1 MKRISSFIIAIITLI
16 SLTVP
21 AFADSSD
28 YQNPDYISDP
38 EMAKQWN
45 ENWAEYDRLK
55 AEKEALTNQFHKD
68 NPGVSEYIL
77 APSSFSSE
85 LYYDIV
91 DDALGFRTW
100 YTGYHGSG
108 YYKAGGRVTVY
119 ANYSSYNAIQLLP
132 DPKPQVTK
140 AYLAKIE
147 EINKKMDE
155 ASEAAENA
163 AIESMN
169 QDAKMLQKIT
179 GKFWIDNDYNNHAL
193 LVFQIGNYMYAAG
206 KANRTDFTH
215 GHIVDNNR
223 NAVPYVKNG
232 HTMIPIRSVIEGLGG
247 KVDWDPTLNGARCTL
262 NGITITMP
270 IGSEYAY
277 INGEPVKMTTP
288 AIVTNGR
295 TMIPVRFVAENLGYD
310 VDWISDGSYVVIRES
325 SKEWISG
332 YQYNVPD
339 KFYQSGYGHDG
350 YTEWCADIEYS
361 YYIEYEDT
369 DYVTTM
375 WDTDIARVGC
385 WITTIDNISDEV
397 GLLTYKT
404 TTDNNLR
411 VYEGVENS
419 DEAEYRLMMFQSE
432 DSNLVMLVKGYY
444 DYEVDETT
452 EALDEFFSCV
462 KNSVNPIF
470 DSLYNE
476 NVK

>member
-140 AYLAKIE
+140 TYLTKIA

-155 ASEAAENA
+155 VSEAAENA

-169 QDAKMLQKIT
+169 QDAEMLQKIT
-179 GKFWIDNDYNNHAL
+179 NRFWIDNDYNNHAL

-206 KANRTDFTH
+206 KANRTDFSH

-223 NAVPYVKNG
+223 NAVPYITNG
-232 HTMIPIRSVIEGLGG
+232 HTMIPIRCLIEGLGG
-247 KVDWDPTLNGARCTL
+247 TVDWDASLNGARCTL
-262 NGITITMP
+262 GNINITMP

-277 INGEPVKMTTP
+277 VNGNPVKMTTP
-288 AIVTNGR
+288 AVVKSGR
-295 TMIPVRFVAENLGYD
+295 TMIPVRFVAETLGYG
-310 VDWISDGSYVVIRES
+310 VDYISDGAFVVIRKLED
-325 SKEWISG
+325 SKVAGFDFTVSDFYEYTGTQFG
-332 YQYNVPD
+332 YDMYAYDGVEIGVRCITPDNVPTSSVNITD
-339 KFYQSGYGHDG
+339 DISELMNQRGLKIQNKFKIFQDPDGRHFYVIYEYAPMYCANYVVEITIAEQSFNEDNLD
-350 YTEWCADIEYS
+350 EALEFIYS
-361 YYIEYEDT
+361 ALAT
-369 DYVTTM
+369 
-375 WDTDIARVGC
+375 
-385 WITTIDNISDEV
+385 ITP
-397 GLLTYKT
+397 
-404 TTDNNLR
+404 
-411 VYEGVENS
+411 VYE
-419 DEAEYRLMMFQSE
+419 
-432 DSNLVMLVKGYY
+432 
-444 DYEVDETT
+444 
-452 EALDEFFSCV
+452 
-462 KNSVNPIF
+462 
-470 DSLYNE
+470 
-476 NVK
+476 